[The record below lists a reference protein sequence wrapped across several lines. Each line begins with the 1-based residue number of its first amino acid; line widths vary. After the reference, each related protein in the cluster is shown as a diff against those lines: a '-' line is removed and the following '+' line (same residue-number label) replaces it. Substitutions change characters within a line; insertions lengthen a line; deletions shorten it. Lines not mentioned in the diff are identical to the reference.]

1 MHSQTDGAGTVADDT
16 NAAYYYM
23 IANSES
29 VTGGVGILHFD
40 STKTPHDVIG
50 YRRTARKIPTG
61 SRNCGGGR
69 TPWSTW

>member
-50 YRRTARKIPTG
+50 EKH
-61 SRNCGGGR
+61 
-69 TPWSTW
+69 

>member
-16 NAAYYYM
+16 NAAHYYM

-50 YRRTARKIPTG
+50 YIRTARKIPTV
-61 SRNCGGGR
+61 R
-69 TPWSTW
+69 